1 MARTRQTI
9 HRFGLRRR
17 NDHDTSES
25 VVAIKHSDGRRQ
37 TELSSDAVAYRNALV
52 ALEQP
57 WEIELPGRILVWQQ
71 GRTTAKRTYSVGM
84 RTFEIMFARSANNQS
99 PWTIERVIETSK
111 GRRDVAIPGVYG
123 IVAPTEDVA
132 LARACGC
139 IDKWLI
145 SKA

>member
-57 WEIELPGRILVWQQ
+57 CEIELPGRTLVCQQ
-71 GRTTAKRTYSVGM
+71 VSTTAKRTVLRRNAGFRNHVSAASQEPFALDY
-84 RTFEIMFARSANNQS
+84 RTPCANN
-99 PWTIERVIETSK
+99 
-111 GRRDVAIPGVYG
+111 G
-123 IVAPTEDVA
+123 
-132 LARACGC
+132 
-139 IDKWLI
+139 
-145 SKA
+145 